1 MYSVS
6 CQLHTVH
13 TVLFIRYMYVS
24 QKNCLFGKYT
34 LTDVHHFFQQNLEL
48 KKKSAVVNA
57 NAKSALQ
64 DAIDAQEA
72 HDTQEAEVN
81 SK

>member
-1 MYSVS
+1 MNGVI
-6 CQLHTVH
+6 CVPL
-13 TVLFIRYMYVS
+13 
-24 QKNCLFGKYT
+24 YT
-34 LTDVHHFFQQNLEL
+34 LQDANRQYVHFFQQNLEL